1 VDKSKLTLELDDDW
15 FLMKRRFPIVLFP
28 LVLLT
33 MICGLPNSDRE
44 YFATSEPKIDDLNG
58 KYVPTEETLK
68 YIVNEGRYE
77 IEANHVFI
85 RLLPNGNFDMQNM
98 PDWWL
103 TDFGQSQ
110 GCLITGQGK
119 WDVVKQRNRWELSFD
134 FPSGSDLCLK
144 KYSSGLTI
152 SVPIVG
158 NDKPYSLWFYVGNP
172 DNGHTMIFQKIES

>member
-1 VDKSKLTLELDDDW
+1 
-15 FLMKRRFPIVLFP
+15 
-28 LVLLT
+28 
-33 MICGLPNSDRE
+33 MICVFPHLDTES
-44 YFATSEPKIDDLNG
+44 FAEAEPKIEDLNG
-58 KYVPTEETLK
+58 KYVPTTETLK

-85 RLLPNGNFDMQNM
+85 RLLPNGNFEMQNM

-119 WDVVKQRNRWELSFD
+119 WEVVKQQNLWKLSFD
-134 FPSGSDLCLK
+134 FLSESHLCLK

-158 NDKPYSLWFYVGNP
+158 NNKPYSLWFYVGDP
-172 DNGHTMIFQKIES
+172 DSGHVMIFKKIESQ